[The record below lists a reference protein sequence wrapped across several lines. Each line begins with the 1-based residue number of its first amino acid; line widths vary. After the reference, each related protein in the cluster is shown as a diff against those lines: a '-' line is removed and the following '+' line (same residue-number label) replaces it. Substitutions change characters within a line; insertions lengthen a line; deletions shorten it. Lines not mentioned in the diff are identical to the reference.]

1 MQQLRE
7 NTSFWY
13 ASMWLKVTDAIAAQ
27 WRSYALEITAPY
39 SSSCCRTFSL
49 MCNVQQS
56 SVAAYSRKN
65 KMLNVFYLYVHT
77 HTLLNKSTWEVQLS
91 WMSHSECA
99 GRSQTL
105 LSHPVSHII
114 QAAGFSLSISCFHS
128 LYLSI
133 CLFLFFLKS
142 HKLVP
147 LTEIFWVFLL
157 WNAPEISS
165 YFFY

>member
-7 NTSFWY
+7 NTSVWY

-56 SVAAYSRKN
+56 SVAAYSHKN
-65 KMLNVFYLYVHT
+65 KMLNVFYMFFLFT
-77 HTLLNKSTWEVQLS
+77 CIHTLKQKHLRSAVELNVPFWV
-91 WMSHSECA
+91 C
-99 GRSQTL
+99 RSQIL

-147 LTEIFWVFLL
+147 LTEILSIFAVKRSWDQ
-157 WNAPEISS
+157 
-165 YFFY
+165 